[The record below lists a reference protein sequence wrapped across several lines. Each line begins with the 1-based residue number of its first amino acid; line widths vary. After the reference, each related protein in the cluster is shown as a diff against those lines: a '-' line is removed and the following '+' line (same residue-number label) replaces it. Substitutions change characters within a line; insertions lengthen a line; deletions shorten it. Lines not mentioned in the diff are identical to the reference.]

1 MSFNFE
7 TATFGEALFAIGKH
21 DKNISEAN
29 KRYEASKR
37 SCDERKHDLTDK
49 WNLPFTLILAVVFI
63 VGWYLLN
70 VSIEMN
76 EATKVATIILMAITV
91 SVVNSHFRK
100 FAKIANLPFHQKD
113 ATNFAARQKECREA
127 WNTLGDAITVA
138 QDDLSD
144 VSMTF
149 SEEHPGLAL
158 CIDTDGIT
166 IKFSRFHNRNET
178 LVKMLG
184 KDENAPLLTTRIQTA
199 ND

>member
-7 TATFGEALFAIGKH
+7 TATFNEALFTIGKH

-29 KRYEASKR
+29 KRYEASKL
-37 SCDERKHDLTDK
+37 SCSSEKHGLTDK
-49 WNLPFTLILAVVFI
+49 WNLPFTLMLAGAFI
-63 VGWYLLN
+63 AGWYLLN
-70 VSIEMN
+70 ASVEMN
-76 EATKVATIILMAITV
+76 EATKIASIVLMAVIV
-91 SVVNSHFRK
+91 SVVNFNFRK
-100 FAKIANLPFHQKD
+100 FAKIANLPFHRKD
-113 ATNFAARQKECREA
+113 AANFEIREKESREA
-127 WNTLGDAITVA
+127 WNTLGDAITQA